1 MGPLASFKPKEGGH
15 SDADS
20 ACSVFA
26 ESLFQVQAS
35 VLRPCATW
43 GRLSGFNEFWETDT
57 FSQSFRLVCGLEANA
72 ADRDAKMR
80 VARGAAFG
88 AGEIFWMSLIAV
100 LIAWSVS
107 PSANRSHRLTGSS
120 WGCVFVGKG
129 GVICN
134 RSATAA
140 QKIAS
145 ESVDAC
151 LSFGRGGHYCPPAK

>member
-1 MGPLASFKPKEGGH
+1 
-15 SDADS
+15 
-20 ACSVFA
+20 
-26 ESLFQVQAS
+26 
-35 VLRPCATW
+35 
-43 GRLSGFNEFWETDT
+43 
-57 FSQSFRLVCGLEANA
+57 
-72 ADRDAKMR
+72 MR

-88 AGEIFWMSLIAV
+88 AGESFWMSLIAV

-129 GVICN
+129 GVIWN

-151 LSFGRGGHYCPPAK
+151 LSFGRGGHYCPPAKSDERYFDPTQFSAVVAAHCSA